1 MRASM
6 RAELVRLCARA
17 IRRLARRK
25 SLAETRDWLQSI
37 ERLIPSP
44 PRGVEIAAAD
54 AGGLA
59 ADDIAASR
67 SQTDR
72 RVLYLH
78 GGGYRIG
85 SRKLYRHVTWRIASA
100 TRARLVAIDYRLA
113 PEHPFPCALDDAI
126 AAYRWLLANGDDARR
141 IVVMGDSA
149 GGGLTLALLLALRE
163 RALPLPGA
171 AVALSP
177 WTDLALTGATLA
189 ANAAADPIIDV
200 EELPQFAADYLA
212 GADPRNPFASPLYG
226 DLAGLPP
233 ILIQAGSDEVLL
245 DDSVRLAE
253 GLRRANSPVDLH
265 VWPRMFHG
273 WQLFAPLLPESRQ
286 AIEQIGAFA
295 RRTLDTTAAASRLAR

>member
-1 MRASM
+1 MAALFFIVFLDLVGFGM
-6 RAELVRLCARA
+6 IIPVLPFYAEHLGIAPSLIIFFFGLYSVGQLV
-17 IRRLARRK
+17 
-25 SLAETRDWLQSI
+25 
-37 ERLIPSP
+37 
-44 PRGVEIAAAD
+44 G
-54 AGGLA
+54 
-59 ADDIAASR
+59 
-67 SQTDR
+67 
-72 RVLYLH
+72 
-78 GGGYRIG
+78 
-85 SRKLYRHVTWRIASA
+85 
-100 TRARLVAIDYRLA
+100 A
-113 PEHPFPCALDDAI
+113 PL
-126 AAYRWLLANGDDARR
+126 WG
-141 IVVMGDSA
+141 
-149 GGGLTLALLLALRE
+149 
-163 RALPLPGA
+163 
-171 AVALSP
+171 ALSDRLGRRP
-177 WTDLALTGATLA
+177 VLLATLA